1 MGGGVANLTK
11 QIHIYVVA
19 IICFHNTVSMRKI
32 NHSMYFYPRSEPN
45 QMHPRVCT
53 SHTCLHLIKCIFH
66 AIKTTTI
73 NGLIHMYIKK
83 NLPCMN
89 MLCFKPLCIWV
100 YIDSSLAPKDL
111 TVNTGRLKLFAWAC
125 IPVEQPPF

>member
-1 MGGGVANLTK
+1 M
-11 QIHIYVVA
+11 VA

-100 YIDSSLAPKDL
+100 YIDSSLAPQGSYSKYWAAEVVRMGMHSGRTTPFL
-111 TVNTGRLKLFAWAC
+111 INTINMPISKY
-125 IPVEQPPF
+125 PH